1 MKFSTASI
9 FLAALGASAHPSGH
23 AHKRAHDPIEARGE
37 FVVANKPAEP
47 SAPVATPTPTPSP
60 VVPTPSPSAPAAP
73 PAAKAG
79 SSAAGVGS
87 GPSTYTPLCGG
98 NSKRATA
105 EQIAYKGNVGSG
117 GHYGCNLM
125 LVKSNLL
132 DQYQYTVVFNNAGDH
147 SRCKCWLKIGADGLI
162 DGFFNGHEALTF
174 DLPASGKQVLAVDSN
189 TQFGCACGPHGPEL
203 TSIGQFASTWL
214 EGDVGNLSN
223 NGWSGFD
230 VSSIVAAANHL
241 DIPGLQAC
249 GTGDYA
255 GVCSTIWPGGKGDNA
270 FVGGTE
276 ALDGL
281 GLNIKP
287 GKTSVEVTVNF
298 SG

>member
-9 FLAALGASAHPSGH
+9 FIAALGASAHPSGH
-23 AHKRAHDPIEARGE
+23 AHKRAHDSLEARND
-37 FVVANKPAEP
+37 FVVANKPVE
-47 SAPVATPTPTPSP
+47 PVATPTPTPSP

-73 PAAKAG
+73 PAASSA

-87 GPSTYTPLCGG
+87 GPSTYTPFCGG

-105 EQIAYKGNVGSG
+105 EQVAYKGNVGGSG
-117 GHYGCNLM
+117 PYGCNLM
-125 LVKSNLL
+125 PVKSNLL
-132 DQYQYTVVFNNAGDH
+132 DQYQYTVNFKNAGDDAQ
-147 SRCKCWLKIGADGLI
+147 CKCWLKIGADGLI

-174 DLPASGKQVLAVDSN
+174 DLPAGGQQVLAVDTN
-189 TQFGCACGPHGPEL
+189 TQFGCACGKNGPEL
-203 TSIGQFASTWL
+203 TKIGQFASTWL

-223 NGWSGFD
+223 NAWSGFD
-230 VSSIVAAANHL
+230 VSSIVAAANGM
-241 DIPGLQAC
+241 DIPGMQAC
-249 GTGDYA
+249 GTGEYED
-255 GVCSTIWPGGKGDNA
+255 VCSTIWPGGKGDNA

-287 GKTSVEVTVNF
+287 GKTSVNVVVNY

>member
-23 AHKRAHDPIEARGE
+23 AHKRAHNSLEARGD
-37 FVVANKPAEP
+37 FVIANKPADP
-47 SAPVATPTPTPSP
+47 SPPPVASPTPSP
-60 VVPTPSPSAPAAP
+60 AAPKPSPSAPAAP
-73 PAAKAG
+73 PPPAKTP
-79 SSAAGVGS
+79 SSAAGQGS
-87 GPSTYTPLCGG
+87 GPSTYTPFCGG

-105 EQIAYKGNVGSG
+105 AEIAYKGNVGGSG
-117 GHYGCNLM
+117 PYGCNLM
-125 LVKSNLL
+125 PVKSNLL
-132 DQYQYTVVFNNAGDH
+132 DQYQYTVVFNNAGDD
-147 SRCKCWLKIGADGLI
+147 SSCKCWNKIGADGQI

-174 DLPASGKQVLAVDSN
+174 DLPAGGQQVLAVDSN
-189 TQFGCACGPHGPEL
+189 SQFGCACGKGGPEL
-203 TSIGQFASTWL
+203 TNIGQFASTWV

-223 NGWSGFD
+223 GGWSGFD
-230 VSSIVAAANHL
+230 ASSIVAAANHL
-241 DIPGLQAC
+241 DIPGLKVC
-249 GTGDYA
+249 GTADYA
-255 GVCSTIWPGGKGDNA
+255 DVCSTIWPGGKGDNA

-287 GKTSVEVTVNF
+287 GKTSVIVTVNF

>member
-23 AHKRAHDPIEARGE
+23 AHKRAHDSLEARSD
-37 FVVANKPAEP
+37 FVIANKPVEP
-47 SAPVATPTPTPSP
+47 SPPVATPTPTPSP
-60 VVPTPSPSAPAAP
+60 AVPTPSPSAAAP
-73 PAAKAG
+73 PAQKAA

-87 GPSTYTPLCGG
+87 GPSTYTPFCGG
-98 NSKRATA
+98 NNKRATA
-105 EQIAYKGNVGSG
+105 AEIAYKGNVGGSG
-117 GHYGCNLM
+117 PYGCNLM
-125 LVKSNLL
+125 PVKSNLL
-132 DQYQYTVVFNNAGDH
+132 DQYQYTVVFNNAGDD
-147 SRCKCWLKIGADGLI
+147 SSCKCWNKIGADGQI

-174 DLPASGKQVLAVDSN
+174 DLPAGGKQVLAVDSN
-189 TQFGCACGPHGPEL
+189 SQFGCACGAGGPEL
-203 TSIGQFASTWL
+203 TNIGQFASTWV

-223 NGWSGFD
+223 GGWSGFD
-230 VSSIVAAANHL
+230 ASSIVAAANKL
-241 DIPGLQAC
+241 PIPGLKVC

-255 GVCSTIWPGGKGDNA
+255 GTCSTIWPGGKGDNA